1 MSLTAVDRLQ
11 QTKKN
16 ILKNIKASMQKKQ
29 EADFNI
35 VKILISDFFQENL
48 IKIK

>member
-1 MSLTAVDRLQ
+1 
-11 QTKKN
+11 
-16 ILKNIKASMQKKQ
+16 MQKKQ

-48 IKIK
+48 IKIKWRHIPFLTTILISNILTPNAYR